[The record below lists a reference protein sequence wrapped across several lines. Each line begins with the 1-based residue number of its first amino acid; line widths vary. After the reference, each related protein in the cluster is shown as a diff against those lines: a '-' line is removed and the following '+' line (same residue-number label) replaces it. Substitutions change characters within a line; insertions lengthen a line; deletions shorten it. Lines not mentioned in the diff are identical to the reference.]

1 MRAEEIAPMSTAPV
15 PAPGSSQAPAAEA
28 ATSPPPAERHPFF
41 VRHFRN
47 LWLGSSTSLLGDQL
61 YLVALPWLV
70 LQLTGSS
77 LALGTIMM
85 TATIP
90 RTVLM
95 LVGGAVTDLVSPR
108 RVLITTAL
116 TRTVLVGSVA
126 VLVWLGDVELWQVYV
141 LTFMF
146 GVADAFAL
154 PAGGAMLPSL
164 VAPQQL
170 PRANAMFQSSS
181 VLIQMIGP
189 APAGVLIAGWGVAS
203 ALFFDALS
211 FLGVIAALFRI
222 PDPPKAPRP
231 VAGAPARPSMLRSI
245 GEGWRAVL
253 NDPPLVALTVV
264 FAALNL
270 CVAGPT
276 GVGLAALAKF
286 QFGSATALGTLLSCF
301 SGGMLAGVLL
311 GGTVKRPRRRGL
323 QLIATST
330 LAGLALLSVG
340 LVSGLIAIGAL
351 LVVLGSCVGFV
362 NVQFSSWA
370 QMRVDRALLGRVY
383 SVVSLFAIGLVPLSY
398 AAAGVLGQ
406 WNIKGLFIAA
416 GALLAAIGSTM
427 ALASKAARD
436 VD

>member
-1 MRAEEIAPMSTAPV
+1 MSTAPV
-15 PAPGSSQAPAAEA
+15 PASGASPESSAEA
-28 ATSPPPAERHPFF
+28 TPSPPPAARHPFF
-41 VRHFRN
+41 LRHFRN

-95 LVGGAVTDLVSPR
+95 LVGGAVTDRVSPR

-116 TRTVLVGSVA
+116 TRTILVGSVA
-126 VLVWLGDVELWQVYV
+126 VLVWLGDVELWQIYV

-164 VAPQQL
+164 VTPQQL

-189 APAGVLIAGWGVAS
+189 APAGLLIAAYGVAS

-222 PDPPKAPRP
+222 PDPPKAPAP
-231 VAGAPARPSMLRSI
+231 AAGAPARPSMLRSI
-245 GEGWRAVL
+245 GEGWRAVV

-264 FAALNL
+264 FASLNL

-276 GVGLAALAKF
+276 GVGLAILAKF
-286 QFGSATALGTLLSCF
+286 QFGSATALGTLFSCF
-301 SGGMLAGVLL
+301 SGGTLAGVLL
-311 GGTVKRPRRRGL
+311 GGMVKLPRRGL
-323 QLIATST
+323 QLIAMSL
-330 LAGLALLSVG
+330 LAGLALLAIG
-340 LVSGLIAIGAL
+340 LVSGLFAIGAL
-351 LVVLGSCVGFV
+351 LVLTGAGVGFV

-383 SVVSLFAIGLVPLSY
+383 SVVSLFAIGLVPVSY
-398 AAAGVLGQ
+398 AAAGMLGQ
-406 WNIKGLFIAA
+406 WNIQGLFIAA
-416 GALLAAIGSTM
+416 GALLAGVSSAM
-427 ALASKAARD
+427 ALLSKAARD
-436 VD
+436 VE